1 MSKYWDLFEEQ
12 AGGLFL
18 LLAVLL
24 VFGQIVARAV
34 FSVGI
39 SGLYELATYCAIYSV
54 FLTSSIAIKNNVH
67 IRIDLLANVIKPQHA
82 FWLELLVMTL
92 VALVSAALCWS
103 GVLLVQESW
112 MLGDR
117 TIGTISMAVWVIQ
130 LILPLAGALMCL
142 RAVQR
147 FLLVARWGRHA
158 YRLETNEL
166 EFL

>member
-1 MSKYWDLFEEQ
+1 MSRYWDLFEEQ

-67 IRIDLLANVIKPQHA
+67 IRIDLLANVVKPAQA
-82 FWLELLVMTL
+82 
-92 VALVSAALCWS
+92 
-103 GVLLVQESW
+103 
-112 MLGDR
+112 
-117 TIGTISMAVWVIQ
+117 
-130 LILPLAGALMCL
+130 
-142 RAVQR
+142 
-147 FLLVARWGRHA
+147 
-158 YRLETNEL
+158 
-166 EFL
+166 